1 MFNVNILMKNM
12 QNKGIAQQRNY
23 HITLGTT

>member
-1 MFNVNILMKNM
+1 MLNVNILMKSM
-12 QNKGIAQQRNY
+12 QNKGIDQQRNY